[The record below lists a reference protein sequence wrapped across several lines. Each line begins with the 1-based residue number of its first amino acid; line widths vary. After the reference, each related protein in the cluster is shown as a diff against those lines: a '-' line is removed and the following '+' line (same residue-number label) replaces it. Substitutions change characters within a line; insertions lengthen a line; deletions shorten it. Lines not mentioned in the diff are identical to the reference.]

1 MDGDRSRLREV
12 IGAWLVCLAVA
23 AAAFSTLDAAAPAGT
38 DRAATAADPGP
49 SAVAAARPE
58 HGQRRC

>member
-1 MDGDRSRLREV
+1 MNGDRSRLCEV

-23 AAAFSTLDAAAPAGT
+23 AAAFSTLDAAGPAGP
-38 DRAATAADPGP
+38 DRAAAADDPGP
-49 SAVAAARPE
+49 SAVATARPE